1 MGMSG
6 KRHPFFRRTGMN
18 NADKIIKRCRALA
31 LAGMIGITSLGSSLP
46 AFAAGPWGMTHP
58 GYQRFPQ
65 EVLEIR
71 EILILP
77 ILQQTQEI
85 QIIQIVTIILITA
98 IVQTIQT
105 IPIHHQQYYHKYQC
119 LEKGKRYVPDVRW
132 KRDPECA
139 PSWY

>member
-1 MGMSG
+1 
-6 KRHPFFRRTGMN
+6 MN

-46 AFAAGPWGMTHP
+46 AFAAGPGMTHP

-98 IVQTIQT
+98 IIQTIQT
-105 IPIHHQQYYHKYQC
+105 IPIHHPTILPQIPMP
-119 LEKGKRYVPDVRW
+119 GKR
-132 KRDPECA
+132 
-139 PSWY
+139 

>member
-1 MGMSG
+1 
-6 KRHPFFRRTGMN
+6 MN

-46 AFAAGPWGMTHP
+46 AFAAGPGDDSS

-98 IVQTIQT
+98 IIQTIQT
-105 IPIHHQQYYHKYQC
+105 IPIHHPTILPQIPMP
-119 LEKGKRYVPDVRW
+119 GKR
-132 KRDPECA
+132 
-139 PSWY
+139 

>member
-1 MGMSG
+1 
-6 KRHPFFRRTGMN
+6 MN

-46 AFAAGPWGMTHP
+46 AFAAGPGDDSSRVSEISTGGP
-58 GYQRFPQ
+58 GDPGNTNSSNSTTNTGNSNNSNSNNKFQY
-65 EVLEIR
+65 
-71 EILILP
+71 
-77 ILQQTQEI
+77 
-85 QIIQIVTIILITA
+85 II
-98 IVQTIQT
+98 
-105 IPIHHQQYYHKYQC
+105 QQYYHKYQC